1 MVLHLLLLLLL
12 LLILSLQVRGII
24 WSGDDSRLVS
34 CSMDG
39 SVYEWNV
46 LSAKR
51 EKECVLKNCAY
62 TCVSMSPDLKSV
74 YAVGSDRSL
83 KEINLN
89 ESQVKSYTCIIHVI
103 IN

>member
-1 MVLHLLLLLLL
+1 
-12 LLILSLQVRGII
+12 
-24 WSGDDSRLVS
+24 
-34 CSMDG
+34 MDG

-89 ESQVKSYTCIIHVI
+89 ESQVNSYTCIIHVI